1 MGVPMQPAN
10 TLNQLILRGLG
21 FTTALL
27 LGPLVL
33 QAANPDA
40 LPLRATKGLFDVSA
54 KQTLGLKQIP
64 GEHKVL
70 YRASETGY
78 KFCHHPQLVVF
89 QDRCYAMW
97 SNGIRDEDTPGQR
110 ILVCSSSDGQRWTE
124 PRVLTD
130 HDAGKGICV
139 AAGFRVY
146 RQQLIAY
153 YTVTGGTN
161 FHPDTAL
168 YARLSND
175 GREWGPARRITKGF
189 FINPPLQL
197 SNGHLVIGGEH
208 VGEQRSTAR
217 MRILVT
223 EAADGLSGW
232 QEAKITVKDLKV
244 IGYAEPNMYQR
255 QDGTLVM
262 PLRNYS
268 GFFYVA
274 TSSNQGRSWS
284 TPVKTNFPDSTAR
297 FALGKLPDKTIY
309 LINNPGPKQFDRHL
323 LAISTSTDGKE
334 FKRSWI
340 VRNKPTKMRYPGK
353 SKLDGWQYPHAIV
366 WKSFLY
372 VAYSINKEDVAV
384 TRIPLKYLQET
395 TRDRQ

>member
-1 MGVPMQPAN
+1 MQRSNVFRLVTCQAIA
-10 TLNQLILRGLG
+10 LGL
-21 FTTALL
+21 ALL
-27 LGPLVL
+27 AGGLVL
-33 QAANPDA
+33 QAADPEA
-40 LPLRATKGLFDVSA
+40 VPLQAAPGLFNTTDTD
-54 KQTLGLKQIP
+54 TLGLQKVP
-64 GEHKVL
+64 GQHRMI

-97 SNGIRDEDTPGQR
+97 SNGILAEDTPGQR
-110 ILVCSSSDGQRWTE
+110 ILYCSTSDGTNWTK

-139 AAGFRVY
+139 AAGFRVHEK
-146 RQQLIAY
+146 QLIAY

-161 FHPDTAL
+161 FHPATAL
-168 YARLSND
+168 YARLSSD
-175 GREWGPARRITKGF
+175 GKQWSPARRITSGF

-197 SNGHLVIGGEH
+197 ANGHLVIGGEH
-208 VGEQRSTAR
+208 VGEQRATAR
-217 MRILVT
+217 MRMLVT
-223 EAADGLSGW
+223 RSPAGLSGW
-232 QEAKITVKDLKV
+232 RQAKIAVNDLKV

-255 QDGTLVM
+255 QDGTVVM

-268 GFFYVA
+268 GYFYVA
-274 TSSNQGRSWS
+274 TSRDQGQSWS

-297 FALGKLPDKTIY
+297 FALGKFPDQTVY

-323 LAISTSTDGKE
+323 LAISTSTDGRT

-340 VRNKPTKMRYPGK
+340 IRSEPTKMRYPGK
-353 SKLDGWQYPHAIV
+353 NKLDGWQYPHAIV

-384 TRIPLKYLQET
+384 TRIPLKHFK
-395 TRDRQ
+395 

>member
-1 MGVPMQPAN
+1 
-10 TLNQLILRGLG
+10 GLVAACAAG
-21 FTTALL
+21 ALVT
-27 LGPLVL
+27 GGLVL
-33 QAANPDA
+33 QAADPEA
-40 LPLRATKGLFDVSA
+40 VPLQAAPGLFNTTDTD
-54 KQTLGLKQIP
+54 TLGLQKVP
-64 GEHKVL
+64 GQHRMI

-97 SNGIRDEDTPGQR
+97 SNGILAEDTPGQR
-110 ILVCSSSDGQRWTE
+110 ILYCSTSDGTNWTK

-139 AAGFRVY
+139 AAGFRVHEK
-146 RQQLIAY
+146 QLIAH

-161 FHPDTAL
+161 FHPATAL
-168 YARLSND
+168 YARLSSD
-175 GREWGPARRITKGF
+175 GKQWSPARRITSGF

-197 SNGHLVIGGEH
+197 ANGHLVIGGEH
-208 VGEQRSTAR
+208 VGEQRATAR
-217 MRILVT
+217 MRMLVT
-223 EAADGLSGW
+223 RSPAGLSGW
-232 QEAKITVKDLKV
+232 RQAKIAVNDLKV

-255 QDGTLVM
+255 QDGTVVM

-268 GFFYVA
+268 GYFYVA
-274 TSSNQGRSWS
+274 TSRDQGQSWS

-297 FALGKLPDKTIY
+297 FALGKFPDQTVY

-323 LAISTSTDGKE
+323 LAISTSTDGRT

-340 VRNKPTKMRYPGK
+340 IRSEPTKMRYPGK
-353 SKLDGWQYPHAIV
+353 NKLDGWQYPHAIV

-384 TRIPLKYLQET
+384 TRIPLKHFK
-395 TRDRQ
+395 

>member
-1 MGVPMQPAN
+1 MQRSNVFHLGTCQAIA
-10 TLNQLILRGLG
+10 LGL
-21 FTTALL
+21 ALL
-27 LGPLVL
+27 AGGLVL
-33 QAANPDA
+33 QAADPEA
-40 LPLRATKGLFDVSA
+40 VPLQADPGLFNTTDTD
-54 KQTLGLKQIP
+54 TLGLQKVP
-64 GEHKVL
+64 GQHRMI

-97 SNGIRDEDTPGQR
+97 SNGILAEDTPGQR
-110 ILVCSSSDGQRWTE
+110 ILYCSTSDGTNWTK

-139 AAGFRVY
+139 AAGFRVHEK
-146 RQQLIAY
+146 QLIAY

-161 FHPDTAL
+161 FHPATAL
-168 YARLSND
+168 YARLSSD
-175 GREWGPARRITKGF
+175 GKQWSPARRITSGF

-197 SNGHLVIGGEH
+197 ANGHLVIGGEH
-208 VGEQRSTAR
+208 VGEQRATAR
-217 MRILVT
+217 MRMLVT
-223 EAADGLSGW
+223 RSPAGLSGW
-232 QEAKITVKDLKV
+232 RQAKIAVNDLKV

-255 QDGTLVM
+255 QDGTVVM

-268 GFFYVA
+268 GYFYVA
-274 TSSNQGRSWS
+274 TSRDQGQSWS

-297 FALGKLPDKTIY
+297 FALGKFPDQTVY

-323 LAISTSTDGKE
+323 LAISTSTDGRT

-340 VRNKPTKMRYPGK
+340 IRSEPTKMRYPGK
-353 SKLDGWQYPHAIV
+353 NKLDGWQYPHAIV

-384 TRIPLKYLQET
+384 TRIPLKHFK
-395 TRDRQ
+395 

>member
-1 MGVPMQPAN
+1 MQRSN
-10 TLNQLILRGLG
+10 RFQQVVNQVIA
-21 FTTALL
+21 FALAL
-27 LGPLVL
+27 VAGGLVL
-33 QAANPDA
+33 QAADPVPVPFQAAN
-40 LPLRATKGLFDVSA
+40 GLFDTTKPV
-54 KQTLGLKQIP
+54 TLGLQQVP
-64 GEHKVL
+64 GEHSLL
-70 YRASETGY
+70 YRAEETGY
-78 KFCHHPQLVVF
+78 KFCHHPQLVIF

-110 ILVCSSSDGQRWTE
+110 ILYCSSSDGTNWTK
-124 PRVLTD
+124 PQVLTD

-139 AAGFRVY
+139 AAGFRVHEK
-146 RQQLIAY
+146 QLIAY

-168 YARLSND
+168 YARLSTD
-175 GREWGPARRITKGF
+175 GSTWSPARRITSGF

-208 VGEQRSTAR
+208 VGDQRATAR
-217 MRILVT
+217 MRLLVT
-223 EAADGLSGW
+223 GSPDGLSGW
-232 QEAKITVKDLKV
+232 RQAKITVKDLKV

-268 GFFYVA
+268 GFLYVA
-274 TSSNQGRSWS
+274 TSRDQGQSWS

-297 FALGKLPDKTIY
+297 FALGKLPDQTVY

-323 LAISTSTDGKE
+323 MAISTSTDGRT

-340 VRNKPTKMRYPGK
+340 IRNEPTKMRYPGK

-384 TRIPLKYLQET
+384 TRIPLKHLK
-395 TRDRQ
+395 